1 MFNIRQKGGKMTK
14 EEKEPLTVNVYLRPS
29 KKLTPSEESEE
40 IYRQMMAEKIMKDSR
55 KWIDFWRE
63 KRAIQDM
70 IKQKLTKK

>member
-1 MFNIRQKGGKMTK
+1 MKESKMTK

-29 KKLTPSEESEE
+29 KKLTPSEKSAE
-40 IYRQMMAEKIMKDSR
+40 IYRQMMVERIMQESI

-63 KRAIQDM
+63 KCAIQDM

>member
-1 MFNIRQKGGKMTK
+1 MKESKMTK

-40 IYRQMMAEKIMKDSR
+40 IYRQMMAEKIMKESM

-63 KRAIQDM
+63 KWAIQDM